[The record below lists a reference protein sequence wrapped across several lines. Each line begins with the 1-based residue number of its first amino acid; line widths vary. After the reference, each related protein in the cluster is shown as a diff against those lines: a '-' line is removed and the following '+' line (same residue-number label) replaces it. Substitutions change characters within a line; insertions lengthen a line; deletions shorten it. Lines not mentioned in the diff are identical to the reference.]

1 MVESVSPR
9 QVPGKKDT
17 SVRPVTDWA
26 RSAFRNPASSREREG
41 EAQVFLDSLEQRRA
55 EKIEVKGTIDGQK
68 FHTSVKEH
76 AEVPTSRRNPRSLR
90 NRSGRASERN
100 EG

>member
-1 MVESVSPR
+1 MVGSTPNPDAAFMAQAARCLTDAVEGFLAGHRVLICDR
-9 QVPGKKDT
+9 DGKWT
-17 SVRPVTDWA
+17 EG
-26 RSAFRNPASSREREG
+26 FRGIVVGSGVCIVLTP
-41 EAQVFLDSLEQRRA
+41 
-55 EKIEVKGTIDGQK
+55 